1 MGFFETRKK
10 AKALAKK
17 LIPKYESYNGTET
30 FFNYSYKK
38 GLFSGASVKSV
49 IPSIITLEEMLFEEE
64 KIERMTLPAVTPN
77 SSLIIACTQER
88 ILSVWRFGSAQ
99 FEVRY
104 DEVISISRPAIL
116 KPIKIETISGQSL
129 DVGFQD
135 INKDIIDPML
145 KFLQTKVSEFKKQ
158 KNTSDNSSN
167 LNSDADEIEKL
178 FKLKEKGIITDE
190 EFKSKKKK
198 ILGL

>member
-1 MGFFETRKK
+1 
-10 AKALAKK
+10 
-17 LIPKYESYNGTET
+17 
-30 FFNYSYKK
+30 
-38 GLFSGASVKSV
+38 
-49 IPSIITLEEMLFEEE
+49 
-64 KIERMTLPAVTPN
+64 
-77 SSLIIACTQER
+77 
-88 ILSVWRFGSAQ
+88 
-99 FEVRY
+99 
-104 DEVISISRPAIL
+104 
-116 KPIKIETISGQSL
+116 
-129 DVGFQD
+129 
-135 INKDIIDPML
+135 ML